1 MSLKKW
7 FSSKTAK
14 SRREDAV
21 DVDDL
26 ITLQRYGE
34 AEEQLGRFLKKRPYD
49 LRARQKLA
57 ELYKKTGRLEE
68 AATEYMEIA
77 DKYAKEGFHDKALAL
92 LAQVSKLAS
101 VADKVW
107 PKIERLRRAKELEQL
122 RPAIM
127 EALLGRRS
135 GSSQSTVAS
144 IKFDRLWSSLVR
156 TRLVD
161 RLDAA
166 QLKQLFGAFR
176 IESSEPKD
184 EIARRGQKLEAMFF
198 LVSGKVEVVVTLP
211 GGSSPV
217 LRVLEAGA
225 LFGEQALFEHKPWV
239 ATYRTA
245 EKSMLLRLDRHGLE
259 TALHGNPDPRGLLDA
274 LREQQM
280 DTVVAEAVGKT
291 LDDLTH
297 GLSLHQGPSRPGP
310 TGQMCHRRDVRRGV
324 GTFGERHDSNDECSS
339 RCGAGCMSGGTRDPD
354 SNRRSKRRGGSQS
367 TARSGESGGGRG
379 AGPGSR

>member
-7 FSSKTAK
+7 FSSKPAK
-14 SRREDAV
+14 SRPEEAV

-34 AEEQLGRFLKKRPYD
+34 AEELLKRFLKKSPYD

-57 ELYKKTGRLEE
+57 ELYKKTGRLDE

-92 LAQVSKLAS
+92 LAQVSKLAP

-107 PKIERLRRAKELEQL
+107 PKIEHLRRAKELEQH

-135 GSSQSTVAS
+135 GSSQSTAAS

-161 RLDAA
+161 RLDTE
-166 QLKQLFGAFR
+166 QLKQLFSAFR

-217 LRVLEAGA
+217 LRVLEAGS
-225 LFGEQALFEHKPWV
+225 LFGEQALFEHQPWV

-259 TALHGNPDPRGLLDA
+259 TALHGNPDPRGLLDV
-274 LREQQM
+274 LREQKL

-291 LDDLTH
+291 LDD
-297 GLSLHQGPSRPGP
+297 
-310 TGQMCHRRDVRRGV
+310 
-324 GTFGERHDSNDECSS
+324 
-339 RCGAGCMSGGTRDPD
+339 
-354 SNRRSKRRGGSQS
+354 
-367 TARSGESGGGRG
+367 
-379 AGPGSR
+379 

>member
-7 FSSKTAK
+7 FSSQPAK
-14 SRREDAV
+14 SRPEEAV

-34 AEEQLGRFLKKRPYD
+34 AEEQLQRFLRKSPYD

-57 ELYKKTGRLEE
+57 ELYKKTGRLDE

-92 LAQVSKLAS
+92 LAQVSKLAP

-107 PKIERLRRAKELEQL
+107 PKIERLRRAKELEQH

-161 RLDAA
+161 RLDTE
-166 QLKQLFGAFR
+166 QLKQLFSAFR

-198 LVSGKVEVVVTLP
+198 LVSGKVEVMVTLP

-217 LRVLEAGA
+217 LRVLEAGS
-225 LFGEQALFEHKPWV
+225 LFGEQALFEHQPWV

-259 TALHGNPDPRGLLDA
+259 TALHGNPDPRGLLDV
-274 LREQQM
+274 LREQKL

-291 LDDLTH
+291 LDD
-297 GLSLHQGPSRPGP
+297 
-310 TGQMCHRRDVRRGV
+310 
-324 GTFGERHDSNDECSS
+324 
-339 RCGAGCMSGGTRDPD
+339 
-354 SNRRSKRRGGSQS
+354 
-367 TARSGESGGGRG
+367 
-379 AGPGSR
+379 

>member
-7 FSSKTAK
+7 FSSKPAK
-14 SRREDAV
+14 SRPEEAI

-34 AEEQLGRFLKKRPYD
+34 AEEQLKRFLKKRPYD

-57 ELYKKTGRLEE
+57 ELYKKTGRLDE

-107 PKIERLRRAKELEQL
+107 PKIERLRRAKELEQH

-127 EALLGRRS
+127 EALVGRRS
-135 GSSQSTVAS
+135 GSSQSTAAS

-156 TRLVD
+156 SRLVD
-161 RLDAA
+161 RLDTE
-166 QLKQLFGAFR
+166 QLKKLFGAFR
-176 IESSEPKD
+176 VESSEPKD

-245 EKSMLLRLDRHGLE
+245 EKSMLLKLDRHGLE
-259 TALHGNPDPRGLLDA
+259 TALHGNPDPRGLLEA
-274 LREQQM
+274 LREQKM
-280 DTVVAEAVGKT
+280 DTVVAEAVGQT
-291 LDDLTH
+291 LD
-297 GLSLHQGPSRPGP
+297 
-310 TGQMCHRRDVRRGV
+310 
-324 GTFGERHDSNDECSS
+324 
-339 RCGAGCMSGGTRDPD
+339 A
-354 SNRRSKRRGGSQS
+354 
-367 TARSGESGGGRG
+367 
-379 AGPGSR
+379 